1 MSGPSPF
8 DPFGASPDGP
18 FGEQFAELLRRF
30 SGVAPGATWDQARQ
44 MAAAIAAE
52 GDSEPNIDPIAR
64 MHYEELA
71 RVAELHLGAVME
83 VHPSI
88 QHGIRV
94 IAVNRGQWS
103 AQTVDDYKPIFEHLA
118 TSLTAMM
125 RAQLDDLD
133 RDDIDELSSML
144 PAGLDMSALVNS
156 MSQMMGPAMLTSLAS
171 STVGQLGRRALGSFD
186 LPIPRPAGT
195 DVMVVASAVDAFGA
209 EWSLPADDLRL
220 WICLHEMAHQAVL
233 STPHVRSRLTEL
245 LTQHASTFRADPER
259 LAEQLGDITP
269 DDPMGLARLQDM
281 LANPDV
287 MFSTI
292 RSDDQ
297 RAVLP
302 MIDSLVGCIEGYVD
316 WVVDTIGSRL
326 LGSSAMVGEAMRRR
340 RVEADQATRFIER
353 LFGLELTQA
362 KIDAGSGFVDGVV
375 QRAGAEA
382 LTSLWSRVEHL
393 PTPAELAAPGLWLAR
408 VGIATD
414 LTDLPGSDDLPEIP
428 DFPDLDQ

>member
-233 STPHVRSRLTEL
+233 MVST
-245 LTQHASTFRADPER
+245 
-259 LAEQLGDITP
+259 
-269 DDPMGLARLQDM
+269 
-281 LANPDV
+281 
-287 MFSTI
+287 
-292 RSDDQ
+292 
-297 RAVLP
+297 
-302 MIDSLVGCIEGYVD
+302 
-316 WVVDTIGSRL
+316 
-326 LGSSAMVGEAMRRR
+326 
-340 RVEADQATRFIER
+340 
-353 LFGLELTQA
+353 
-362 KIDAGSGFVDGVV
+362 
-375 QRAGAEA
+375 
-382 LTSLWSRVEHL
+382 
-393 PTPAELAAPGLWLAR
+393 
-408 VGIATD
+408 
-414 LTDLPGSDDLPEIP
+414 
-428 DFPDLDQ
+428 